1 MEFIK
6 TTFIFLTILLNLNLS
21 AVSFGNTK
29 LLLTEESLINPKKI
43 KTLKET
49 PEIKEFFMLKEIYEQ
64 ELTHFE
70 VVGREKSE
78 KEENRSKK
86 VKKILFHLDN
96 ILKVLRKDKQSFP

>member
-1 MEFIK
+1 
-6 TTFIFLTILLNLNLS
+6 
-21 AVSFGNTK
+21 
-29 LLLTEESLINPKKI
+29 
-43 KTLKET
+43 
-49 PEIKEFFMLKEIYEQ
+49 MLKEIYEQ

-96 ILKVLRKDKQSFP
+96 ILIS